1 MKKIFVNIIRF
12 VKLRHKQRK
21 IRKSRHDK
29 LWDQLIKND
38 QKCRQLRLQLARANK
53 KALARKDYVINDQKV
68 RQIIYLSLQQLKIKN
83 QLKYD

>member
-12 VKLRHKQRK
+12 VKLRLKQRK
-21 IRKSRHDK
+21 LRKSRHDK

>member
-1 MKKIFVNIIRF
+1 MKKIFVYIIRF
-12 VKLRHKQRK
+12 VKLRLKQRK
-21 IRKSRHDK
+21 LRKSRHDK

-68 RQIIYLSLQQLKIKN
+68 RQIIYLSLQQLKIQN

>member
-12 VKLRHKQRK
+12 VKLRLKQRK
-21 IRKSRHDK
+21 LRKSRHDK

-38 QKCRQLRLQLARANK
+38 QKCRQLRLQMARANK
-53 KALARKDYVINDQKV
+53 KALTKKDYQINDQKV

>member
-12 VKLRHKQRK
+12 VKLRLKQRK
-21 IRKSRHDK
+21 LRKSRHDK
-29 LWDQLIKND
+29 LLDQLIKND

>member
-1 MKKIFVNIIRF
+1 MKAVLQYIKTKR
-12 VKLRHKQRK
+12 KQRK
-21 IRKSRHDK
+21 LRIGERDK

-38 QKCRQLRLQLARANK
+38 QKCRELRLQLARKNK
-53 KALARKDYVINDQKV
+53 KALTRQDYIINDDKV